1 MGASPPGPGQG
12 CDKDQHGR
20 EHQQHQLD
28 DIGQDHAA
36 EPAEQGVD
44 QHDAGAR
51 QYGRLIVQAQISA
64 EKVPDAHH
72 LGSGREGHE
81 NQDHHREHF
90 GNALGI
96 AGGHHLALGQVTHP
110 ADGFGAHDHQKSGD
124 QHRRAVIPESAQAV
138 GIGQIR
144 GGKGRPGAPPGGDEG
159 DGQGPERQAA
169 SRKKVVQHV
178 LVGFVFGYGKKQD
191 CKIHQQPD
199 QRSDL

>member
-12 CDKDQHGR
+12 RDKDQHGR
-20 EHQQHQLD
+20 EHQQHKLD

-51 QYGRLIVQAQISA
+51 QHGQLIVQAQISA

-81 NQDHHREHF
+81 NQD
-90 GNALGI
+90 
-96 AGGHHLALGQVTHP
+96 
-110 ADGFGAHDHQKSGD
+110 
-124 QHRRAVIPESAQAV
+124 QHRRAVIPEGAQPV

-169 SRKKVVQHV
+169 PRKKVVQHV